1 MANPPHLFGADG
13 RLDKVMPH
21 IRPWSVDV
29 VDKVGS
35 DPPLV
40 LCRVLLAED
49 LGPRSLHA
57 VGPRRGVGVTA
68 PAMEFGADE
77 IAEPVASQAGCR
89 RWLEMVRSTG
99 GCVESIHL
107 IGRSSVI
114 DQGGS
119 EILSRYHLREEAA

>member
-1 MANPPHLFGADG
+1 MTG
-13 RLDKVMPH
+13 
-21 IRPWSVDV
+21 
-29 VDKVGS
+29 
-35 DPPLV
+35 
-40 LCRVLLAED
+40 
-49 LGPRSLHA
+49 
-57 VGPRRGVGVTA
+57 

-107 IGRSSVI
+107 IGCSSVI